1 MLIQCKRLLSG
12 PGPSEAIVS
21 VKTFDGREEEVI
33 VYNGLL
39 NGDMLDV
46 GPILHREKDR
56 VLIELPREAASGQSR
71 IWVSASE
78 MRELQAAE

>member
-1 MLIQCKRLLSG
+1 MLIQCKRLLNG

-21 VKTFDGREEEVI
+21 IKTAEGREEELI

-39 NGDMLDV
+39 NGDMLDI

-56 VLIELPREAASGQSR
+56 VLIELPREATSGQSR
-71 IWVSASE
+71 IWVAASE
-78 MRELQAAE
+78 LRELQAAE